1 MNLIFLGDLN
11 SCFELGFS
19 FSYLLIIH
27 LMRTIMFVIEIG
39 LTTQFYSTHIVFM
52 IYIFCL
58 FNFFEDLQREL
69 IGEFI
74 GHRDLFSLL
83 IDFQERVPR

>member
-1 MNLIFLGDLN
+1 MG
-11 SCFELGFS
+11 
-19 FSYLLIIH
+19 
-27 LMRTIMFVIEIG
+27 LM
-39 LTTQFYSTHIVFM
+39 TQFYSTHIVFM